1 MGINELLLVVA
12 ALAPAI
18 FLCVYVYKKDRAD
31 KEPPSILALLL
42 FLGVV
47 IAIPAVIL
55 ELLFGG
61 IIDGFFA
68 AATPT
73 DAEGVPLGYG
83 AAALYHFISCTLGVG
98 LVEEGLKWTVLLM
111 VTRKTRHFNSLFDG
125 IIYAVFVSLGFAAFE
140 NVLYVLENGWVNAI
154 MRAVLS
160 VPGHMFFA
168 VLMGCYYSSYHTTRL
183 AHQTE
188 VDCRR
193 RGILPGNLPE
203 FSETRYL
210 VLSLLIPT
218 LVHGTYNFCLTMGEP
233 IYLICV
239 LALVVGLY
247 IHCFGRIKS
256 TSNQDTHLLL
266 CALKLLQT
274 KYPGFA
280 LTAETMGM
288 MPTFSPAAPTNIRF
302 AGIYTGV
309 SGWVHLV
316 AQPKFPLPAGAT
328 LVIVQTEDGQHLP
341 ITANV
346 ACQVEKYDVREGQ
359 PVSANQLLG
368 VLKYN
373 G

>member
-1 MGINELLLVVA
+1 MGINELLLVIA
-12 ALAPAI
+12 ALAPAV

-31 KEPPSILALLL
+31 KEPPGILALLL

-68 AATPT
+68 AVTAT
-73 DAEGVPLGYG
+73 DAEGVPLQYG

-98 LVEEGLKWTVLLM
+98 LVEEGLKWTVLLL

-140 NVLYVLENGWVNAI
+140 NVLYVLENGWINAV

-168 VLMGCYYSSYHTTRL
+168 VLMGCYYSSYYMTKL

-188 VDCRR
+188 IDCRR
-193 RGILPGNLPE
+193 RGILPSNLPE
-203 FSETRYL
+203 FSETRHL
-210 VLSLLIPT
+210 VLSLLVPT
-218 LVHGTYNFCLTMGEP
+218 LVHGFYNFCLTMGEA
-233 IYLICV
+233 IYLIAV

-247 IHCFGRIKS
+247 IYCFGRIKS
-256 TSNQDTHLLL
+256 TSRQDTHAQL

-280 LTAETMGM
+280 ATAEAA
-288 MPTFSPAAPTNIRF
+288 PSFSPNLRF
-302 AGIYTGV
+302 AGIYAGV
-309 SGWVHLV
+309 PGMVHIV
-316 AQPKFPLPAGAT
+316 APPKCPLPAGAT
-328 LVIVQTEDGQHLP
+328 LVTVQTPEGQHLP
-341 ITANV
+341 ITCNV
-346 ACQVEKYDVREGQ
+346 ACQVEKYAVYEGQ
-359 PVSANQLLG
+359 PVGANQLLG
-368 VLKYN
+368 VLKYS